1 MDKTAAEMY
10 VEAYKIAIAKPSNAG
25 NQRALVCDRCGAPME
40 SASKCAYCGTLYY
53 FDNPLRKVGSPVFY
67 GSVGYPNSSNTEHYA
82 WYNWRT

>member
-40 SASKCAYCGTLYY
+40 SVSRCAYCGTLYY

-67 GSVGYPNSSNTEHYA
+67 EPVGYPNSSNTEHY
-82 WYNWRT
+82 NWRT